1 MYCTSSVATAAA
13 TVLSINCEAYADLA
27 MIFLI
32 ILMIEDF
39 FIQGRE
45 IILMV
50 HEMLHYCGKINLLHI
65 LLFYSL
71 FIWFSPLFAALYY
84 SFDFC
89 DFILLCSMSLFVF
102 TSLCQVFFIKN
113 FKIYN
118 FYKVFMICPCFV
130 DNLFQF
136 YCLCPS
142 CVDCFVY
149 HLCLLLTFDF
159 L

>member
-71 FIWFSPLFAALYY
+71 FI
-84 SFDFC
+84 
-89 DFILLCSMSLFVF
+89 
-102 TSLCQVFFIKN
+102 
-113 FKIYN
+113 
-118 FYKVFMICPCFV
+118 
-130 DNLFQF
+130 
-136 YCLCPS
+136 
-142 CVDCFVY
+142 
-149 HLCLLLTFDF
+149 
-159 L
+159 